1 MEINKYKCDYCEL
14 SSLDNEFLCAECQ
27 HISCIL
33 RKETN
38 PAYKNMMNKNDLLK
52 AQLAEANEDAERLA
66 DELKIVLLK
75 TGVVWEE
82 AGEDSP
88 ALIIHRARIQQDGEG

>member
-1 MEINKYKCDYCEL
+1 MSEILNRLTRDEL
-14 SSLDNEFLCAECQ
+14 YTMIHAIQDIQYEL
-27 HISCIL
+27 
-33 RKETN
+33 
-38 PAYKNMMNKNDLLK
+38 YKNID
-52 AQLAEANEDAERLA
+52 AAEADAARLA

-88 ALIIHRARIQQDGEG
+88 ALIQHYQRIKT